1 MRNLR
6 SLAALLALSA
16 SVALGLPTR
25 LDDITGSASTATQ
38 LDRGSYKPAVYWLQC
53 PDAAVYVDFGASDV
67 TAEDGD
73 MRLNAGDYL
82 VIPVD
87 APTYVAIDAVSG
99 GSYTCVLVQVG

>member
-25 LDDITGSASTATQ
+25 LDDIAGSASTATQ

-53 PDAAVYVDFGASDV
+53 DVAVYVDFGASDV
-67 TAEDGD
+67 TAESGD
-73 MRLNAGDYL
+73 LTLAAGDVL
-82 VIPVD
+82 PIPVD
-87 APTYVAIDAVSG
+87 APVYLALDAVSG
-99 GSYTCVLVQVG
+99 GAYVCKLVRVG